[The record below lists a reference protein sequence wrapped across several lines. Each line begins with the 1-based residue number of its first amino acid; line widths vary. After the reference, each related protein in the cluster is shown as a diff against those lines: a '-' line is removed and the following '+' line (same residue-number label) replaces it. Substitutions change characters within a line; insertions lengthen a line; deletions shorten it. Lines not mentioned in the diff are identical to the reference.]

1 MSEGVAVNDA
11 LRVALQRAGHTTE
24 SLAGQIGVD
33 PKTTDRWLR
42 EGRIPHPAHRNAAAT
57 ALGKEV
63 SDIWPDTNRR
73 HRELIWFQPWEAI
86 EREARSL
93 RSYQPLVLPGLLQ
106 TEGYARGL
114 FSSAGQHTPD
124 EVDRLVAARMS
135 RQSVLAGDAPPWMTA
150 VIDEGVIRRSVGGP
164 AVMREQ
170 LESLAGTARLPHVR
184 VHVVPLSAGAY
195 AGLSGPFVIA
205 TNADNRTA
213 GYLDTQLHGQVVSE
227 PGDLVALMAAWENA
241 RGEAL
246 SHRQSIELIGEVAET
261 WT

>member
-1 MSEGVAVNDA
+1 MNDA

-42 EGRIPHPAHRNAAAT
+42 EGRIPHPAHRSAAAA
-57 ALGKEV
+57 ALGQNV

-73 HRELIWFQPWEAI
+73 HRDLVWFRPWEAI

-106 TEGYARGL
+106 TERYARAL
-114 FSSAGQHTPD
+114 FGSAGQYTPD
-124 EVDRLVAARMS
+124 DIERLVAARMS
-135 RQSVLAGDAPPWMTA
+135 RQSVLSGDAPPWLTA
-150 VIDEGVIRRSVGGP
+150 VIDEGALRRSVGGP
-164 AVMREQ
+164 EVMRQ
-170 LESLAGTARLPHVR
+170 QVESLAATADLPHVR

-205 TNADNRTA
+205 SSADNRTA
-213 GYLDTQLHGQVVSE
+213 GYLDTQLHGKVVSDPAE
-227 PGDLVALMAAWENA
+227 LVALMAAWENV

-246 SHRQSIELIGEVAET
+246 SHRQSIELLREVAET